1 MIDGFVHR
9 TIRTMRGD
17 VPDADI
23 RHTAYTP
30 IESRGRDSMESLTP
44 QPRVDG

>member
-9 TIRTMRGD
+9 PIRTMRGD
-17 VPDADI
+17 VPDADR

-30 IESRGRDSMESLTP
+30 IESRGRDSMEWVP
-44 QPRVDG
+44 HAPAAR